1 MFPEILRG
9 AIWHTTNTERFNR
22 ILEDGFILANPSIS
36 NFGRWNT
43 ARGPKYY
50 PYVRSINGV
59 SLFDFNDFDELGYSK
74 KYPICQW
81 RNFVPCLSKYDTAFW
96 IEIDPDKIA
105 DNLISGKILLE
116 RWKQQKELQR
126 NIMPIIEV
134 AHIGSIP
141 ICAFRRVLNYSADT
155 KDFKEV
161 SF

>member
-1 MFPEILRG
+1 MFPEILRD
-9 AIWHTTNTERFNR
+9 AIWHTTNAERFNG
-22 ILEDGFILANPSIS
+22 ILKYGFIFPNPSIS
-36 NFGRWNT
+36 NSGRWNT
-43 ARGPKYY
+43 ACGPKCY

-59 SLFDFNDFDELGYSK
+59 SLFDFNDFDELEYSK
-74 KYPICQW
+74 KYPNCQW

-96 IEIDPDKIA
+96 IEIDPEKIA

-116 RWKQQKELQR
+116 HWKQQKELKR

-134 AHIGSIP
+134 AHIGPIP

-161 SF
+161 SC